1 MPTADEYARKGRR
14 RVPGWF
20 ELEDAVL
27 FGVFDRLQVGAGV
40 SGDLLEI
47 GVYQGKSAILMG
59 FFPQP
64 GEELVVCDLFG
75 AEADSVE
82 NTRENQAQYPRLEE
96 RKFAQH
102 YLRHH
107 ATLPRV
113 LKQSSLEIEPHL
125 EGRRF
130 RFAHIDGSHLYSAV
144 RHDIELARRHAA
156 EDAVMVLD
164 DIASDH
170 TPGVTAAGW
179 EAVTQTDFTPLC
191 VTKHKLYGTWSPD
204 GVLNRDAVRRALD
217 ATGLRVYAF
226 DFQDGPLLRVGPGR
240 EASLPARVLA
250 PFRPPV
256 WDFVAARLQSFR

>member
-1 MPTADEYARKGRR
+1 MQTADEYIRRGRR

-27 FGVFDRLQVGAGV
+27 FGVFNRIQVGAGV

-75 AEADSVE
+75 AEPDSAA
-82 NTRENQAQYPRLEE
+82 NRRENEAHYPRLEE
-96 RKFAQH
+96 RKFAQQ
-102 YLRHH
+102 YLRCHS
-107 ATLPRV
+107 TLPRV
-113 LKQSSLEIEPHL
+113 LKQSSLEIEPL
-125 EGRRF
+125 VKGKRF
-130 RFAHIDGSHLYSAV
+130 RFVHVDGSHLYSAV

-156 EDAVMVLD
+156 DDAVMVLD

-191 VTKHKLYGTWSPD
+191 VTKHKMYGTWSPD

-217 ATGLRVYAF
+217 ETGLRVYAF
-226 DFQDGPLLRVGPGR
+226 DFMDGPLLRVGPGR
-240 EASLPARVLA
+240 EAPLVARVLA

-256 WDFVAARLQSFR
+256 WDFLVARRQSFR